1 MLSAVQSPPGA
12 YDLLTSKGYK
22 FRGVPIPD
30 HLSEGL
36 DLHVLHGLT
45 TGSFLWAV
53 LTNDLRDALARA
65 DAEALAALPAIVGW
79 LYNEAPAGCWGS
91 PDKAESW
98 RLSGGLAGK
107 AQHQGYAS
115 TVAQS

>member
-36 DLHVLHGLT
+36 DLHVLHGLS
-45 TGSFLWAV
+45 TGSFLQAV
-53 LTNDLRDALARA
+53 LTNDLREALSRA
-65 DAEALAALPAIVGW
+65 DAEALDALPAIVGW
-79 LYNEAPAGCWGS
+79 LYNEAPAQCWGS
-91 PDKAESW
+91 TEKVASW

-107 AQHQGYAS
+107 GQHQGYAS
-115 TVAQS
+115 TVPQS